1 MAKSA
6 AKLQSTLNQAQMAMK
21 QEHFGSALLLYRKA
35 HAMDKNNHAILFR
48 LGHVLV
54 TVGYSDEAVDVLKQA
69 AKRKA
74 NDLNTLV
81 LLSHAQLMQGDIDGM
96 HATLDKALARDP
108 YHELVIQSKAV
119 GYLDSGMIEEAKEV
133 LDRVADL
140 EDAGELIQMTRGR
153 YAKDTKDYT
162 TAMEIFTK
170 LSEDTSV
177 SDGSRRNA
185 MYELGAVLDKLGEY
199 DKAFA
204 CFERGNAWHGLGRTA
219 HTESLQKTWSPEV
232 LAQIP
237 DSSISDER
245 PVIIA
250 GMPRSGTTLMEQ
262 VLNAHPLGGTVGE
275 CPLLLQM
282 RTRTLASNLDQEK
295 IDSYANEYLELLD
308 RRCGSDVRRVVDK
321 HMGSEK
327 DLGFVSKVLPGL
339 HVIHALRDP
348 RDCCLSAYTQNFGAN
363 VLYSRDL
370 KMLGEQ
376 YVVHREMMDYWM
388 EHLDIPVYTSVYE
401 EFVSNQEQSTRSLL
415 EFLGI
420 EFDESCM
427 KFYEKKEH
435 VHTVSSMQVRQPIY
449 QSSKQRWKNYEKH
462 LGPLLEGLGPYA
474 DGVHATSSR

>member
-6 AKLQSTLNQAQMAMK
+6 AKIQSTLNKAQMAMK

-54 TVGYSDEAVDVLKQA
+54 TVGYADEAVDVLKQA

-108 YHELVIQSKAV
+108 LHEMVIQTKAV

-140 EDAGELIQMTRGR
+140 EDAGELIQMTRAR
-153 YAKDTKDYT
+153 YSKDTKDYDS
-162 TAMEIFTK
+162 ALKIFGK
-170 LSEDTSV
+170 LAEDTAV
-177 SDGSRRNA
+177 SDGTRRNA
-185 MYELGAVLDKLGEY
+185 TYELGAVLDKLGEY
-199 DKAFA
+199 DRAFT

-219 HTESLQKTWSPEV
+219 HTESLQKTWSPEI

-237 DSSISDER
+237 EATISDDR

-262 VLNAHPLGGTVGE
+262 VIGAHALGGTVGE

-282 RTRTLASNLDQEK
+282 RTRSLASNLDQEK
-295 IDSYANEYLELLD
+295 IDSYAKEYLELLD
-308 RRCGSDVRRVVDK
+308 RRCGTDIRRVVDK

-388 EHLDIPVYTSVYE
+388 EHLEIPVYTSVYE
-401 EFVSNQEQSTRSLL
+401 EFVSDQKQSTRSLL

-420 EFDESCM
+420 EFDESCL

-449 QSSKQRWKNYEKH
+449 QTSKQRWKNYEKH
-462 LGPLLEGLGPYA
+462 IGPLLEGLGPYA